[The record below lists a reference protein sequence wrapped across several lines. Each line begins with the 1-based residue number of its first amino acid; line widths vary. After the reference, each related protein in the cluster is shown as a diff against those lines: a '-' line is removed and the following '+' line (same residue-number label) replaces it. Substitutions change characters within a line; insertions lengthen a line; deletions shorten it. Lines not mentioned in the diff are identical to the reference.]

1 MMRQEETGR
10 SRKSRVDRTA
20 LLQGEEDGCQ
30 GASPFSISPLSP
42 TIPMII
48 IVEQSDVRLV
58 AILVELT
65 VVIFSSEKKTTLCS
79 YKIPSNRPR
88 RGNTTAS
95 LDKVIN
101 HELQCDND
109 PHV

>member
-1 MMRQEETGR
+1 
-10 SRKSRVDRTA
+10 VDRTA

-58 AILVELT
+58 AILVDLLSKYFHLRKKRLCVPIKFPQTVPVAAIPQLLLT
-65 VVIFSSEKKTTLCS
+65 KS
-79 YKIPSNRPR
+79 
-88 RGNTTAS
+88 
-95 LDKVIN
+95 
-101 HELQCDND
+101 
-109 PHV
+109 